1 MSNDGLSERNSF
13 LRVRSAVVKACRDEP
28 SLRTVSPSH
37 LVEIPQRM
45 IRQPRRRREIPAPPL
60 IRMLDV
66 GRGGAEVRVRTYLWL
81 WASLSVRSY
90 ADVTLR
96 RTTGEW
102 AVLANVLDPQ
112 DEHNQAKRSA
122 AARRVTRALDYLEAH
137 RLVSRPQVDLVQLLD
152 PDGLGRMYVPWSDGY
167 LREREVDREKLEV
180 FFMGRD
186 DLRRSQLWEDEPLRL
201 PAKLWTNGTI
211 SSLSAAATAVLLIL
225 WDYETE
231 PGELIIVPKS
241 RAFEYPVNHS
251 SWHKGLAE
259 LERAGL
265 VHKVSGP
272 LIFSAANANPKV
284 TSDRHRAD
292 WRIDHAELLQ

>member
-1 MSNDGLSERNSF
+1 MSNGRLSEGKSF
-13 LRVRSAVVKACRDEP
+13 LQVRSAAVKMCRDEP
-28 SLRTVSPSH
+28 SLRTASPSH
-37 LVEIPQRM
+37 LVEIPQRL
-45 IRQPRRRREIPAPPL
+45 IRQPRRRPEIPAPPL

-122 AARRVTRALDYLEAH
+122 AARRVARALDYLQSN
-137 RLVSRPQVDLVQLLD
+137 RLISRPQVDLVQLLD
-152 PDGLGRMYVPWSDGY
+152 PDGLGRRYIPWSDGY
-167 LREREVDREKLEV
+167 LRERRVDREKLET

-186 DLRRSQLWEDEPLRL
+186 DLRRSQLWEDEPLKL

-225 WDYETE
+225 WDYESE
-231 PGELIIVPKS
+231 PGELINVPKS
-241 RAFEYPVNHS
+241 RAYEYPLAHS
-251 SWHKGLAE
+251 SWHKGLTE
-259 LERAGL
+259 LESAGL
-265 VHKVSGP
+265 IHKEAGRLVFPAG
-272 LIFSAANANPKV
+272 NANPNV
-284 TSDRHRAD
+284 TSDRYRSR
-292 WRIDHAELLQ
+292 WRIDRPSLVG